1 MLKYRLEKGDIMN
14 FSINEIN
21 VSSND
26 KKEIL
31 KNFTLNIKPGE
42 IHVIMGPNGTGKSTL
57 SKVIMGSRDYMV
69 TSGDML
75 IDNESILLLN
85 TTERSRKGIF
95 LAMQSPIS
103 IDGVTNSEFLRS
115 ALSSKLGKNVGI
127 YEFIKLMEKAM
138 TDLKMDSN
146 MMHRSI
152 NQDFS
157 GGERKK
163 NEILQM
169 KLLKPNL
176 LILDE
181 LDSGLDV
188 DSLKIVCD
196 NISDYLKENTN
207 TSVLMITHYTRIL
220 DYIKPDYVH
229 VMKDG
234 SIIKTGNFTLA
245 KEIEKKGFS
254 CVNDISG
261 EITHE

>member
-1 MLKYRLEKGDIMN
+1 MDFLIEK
-14 FSINEIN
+14 IN
-21 VSSND
+21 VSSSNN
-26 KKEIL
+26 KEIL
-31 KNFTLNIKPGE
+31 KNFSLSIKPRE

-57 SKVIMGSRDYMV
+57 SKVIMGSKDYIV
-69 TSGDML
+69 TDGDIL
-75 IDNESILLLN
+75 IDDSSILNLN

-103 IDGVTNSEFLRS
+103 IDGVTNSEFLRT
-115 ALSSKLGKNVGI
+115 ALSSKLEKNVGI
-127 YEFIKLMEKAM
+127 YEFIQLMEKAM
-138 TDLKMDSN
+138 SDLKMNSN

-169 KLLKPNL
+169 KVLKPNL

-196 NISDYLKENTN
+196 NINDYLKGNPN
-207 TSVLMITHYTRIL
+207 TSILMITHYTRIL

-234 SIIKTGNFTLA
+234 TIVKTGDFNLA
-245 KEIEKKGFS
+245 KEIEENGFS
-254 CVNDISG
+254 CVNEMGDDV
-261 EITHE
+261 THE